1 MRDRTAGNA
10 AAGKESEKHLESAL
24 KNTSAMH
31 ITVVEGAE
39 PTGER
44 AGPAGRAGRAI
55 GGATAPES

>member
-1 MRDRTAGNA
+1 MRDRTGGNA

-31 ITVVEGAE
+31 ITVVEGAG

-44 AGPAGRAGRAI
+44 AGPAGRGD
-55 GGATAPES
+55 GGAAAPES

>member
-44 AGPAGRAGRAI
+44 AGPAG
-55 GGATAPES
+55 